1 MSEKEMISYIDPRE
15 QKLPDSD
22 DSSLEEDLWDEEDYD
37 DDDQYDDLY
46 NEVEEIINEETLD
59 D

>member
-1 MSEKEMISYIDPRE
+1 MSEKEMIPYIDLRKQE
-15 QKLPDSD
+15 LPDSN

-37 DDDQYDDLY
+37 DDDKYDDLY
-46 NEVEEIINEETLD
+46 DEVEENINEETLD

>member
-1 MSEKEMISYIDPRE
+1 MSEKEMIPYIDPRE
-15 QKLPDSD
+15 QKLPDSN
-22 DSSLEEDLWDEEDYD
+22 DSSLEEDLWDEEDD
-37 DDDQYDDLY
+37 DDDKYDDLY

>member
-1 MSEKEMISYIDPRE
+1 MSEKEMIPYIDPRE
-15 QKLPDSD
+15 QELPDSN
-22 DSSLEEDLWDEEDYD
+22 DSSLEEDLWDEEDD
-37 DDDQYDDLY
+37 DDDKYDDLY

>member
-1 MSEKEMISYIDPRE
+1 MISYIDPRE
-15 QKLPDSD
+15 QKLPDSN
-22 DSSLEEDLWDEEDYD
+22 DSSLEEDLWDEEDD
-37 DDDQYDDLY
+37 DDDKYDDLY

>member
-15 QKLPDSD
+15 QKLPDSN
-22 DSSLEEDLWDEEDYD
+22 DSSLEEDLWDEEDD
-37 DDDQYDDLY
+37 DDDKYDDLY

>member
-22 DSSLEEDLWDEEDYD
+22 DSSLEEDLWDEEDD
-37 DDDQYDDLY
+37 DDDKYDDLY
-46 NEVEEIINEETLD
+46 NQVEEIINEETLD

>member
-1 MSEKEMISYIDPRE
+1 MIPYIDPRE
-15 QKLPDSD
+15 QKLPDSN
-22 DSSLEEDLWDEEDYD
+22 DSSLEEDLWDEEDD
-37 DDDQYDDLY
+37 DDDKYDDLY

>member
-1 MSEKEMISYIDPRE
+1 MIPYIDPRE
-15 QKLPDSD
+15 QRTPDSN
-22 DSSLEEDLWDEEDYD
+22 DSSLEEDLWDEEDD
-37 DDDQYDDLY
+37 DDDKYDDLY

>member
-1 MSEKEMISYIDPRE
+1 MIPYIDLRKQE
-15 QKLPDSD
+15 LPDSN

-37 DDDQYDDLY
+37 DDDKYDDLY
-46 NEVEEIINEETLD
+46 DEVEENINEETLD